1 VHEHA
6 EAKSAQGNGLAILLA
21 GGAGK
26 VKTGMHTKSHNSIGN
41 VYLTIA
47 EEILKTP
54 LDKAFPT
61 DEEKMPEIV

>member
-1 VHEHA
+1 MA
-6 EAKSAQGNGLAILLA
+6 LLLA

-26 VKTGMHTKSHNSIGN
+26 KTGMHTKSQNSVSDI
-41 VYLTIA
+41 YLTIA

-61 DEEKMPEIV
+61 AEQKMPEIV